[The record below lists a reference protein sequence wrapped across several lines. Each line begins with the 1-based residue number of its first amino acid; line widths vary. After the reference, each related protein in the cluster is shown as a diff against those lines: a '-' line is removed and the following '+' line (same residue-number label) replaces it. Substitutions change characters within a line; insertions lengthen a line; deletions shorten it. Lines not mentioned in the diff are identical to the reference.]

1 MTDLASVSSDRLKNR
16 RQELQHQRRF
26 KALQAVWR
34 FVAISGM
41 AGGLLWMLTLPDW
54 TIGKHSQ
61 VVIEGNRLLSSDRIR
76 QMLPLSKSQ
85 SVWQLPTQ
93 QILDRLEATPPIAD
107 AQITRQILPPRLIVE
122 IAERQPVAV
131 ATSDRDVGF
140 VDEQGVFI
148 PKSFYDGGD
157 RNWQAPKLKVLGY
170 DPLYRQHW
178 TQLYHSIGRSPVAVK
193 EIDWHNPSNL
203 ILKTEM
209 GIVYFG
215 AYQNELFLKQLS
227 VLARMQK
234 LPSRVNYG
242 QIIYIDLTNPDLP
255 TVQLKPP
262 KKIKS
267 NDPPVR
273 NPGAN

>member
-1 MTDLASVSSDRLKNR
+1 MADIASVSSNKLKNR
-16 RQELQHQRRF
+16 RQELQNQRRF
-26 KALQAVWR
+26 RALQAVWR
-34 FVAISGM
+34 FAAISGM
-41 AGGLLWMLTLPDW
+41 AGGLLWILTLPHW

-61 VVIEGNRLLSSDRIR
+61 VVIEGNRLLSSERIR
-76 QMLPLSKSQ
+76 QLLPLSKSQ

-93 QILDRLEATPPIAD
+93 QILDRLEATPPIAN
-107 AQITRQILPPRLIVE
+107 AQITRQIFPPRLIVE

-131 ATSDRDVGF
+131 AISDREVGF

-148 PKSFYDGGD
+148 PKKFYDGGD
-157 RNWQAPKLKVLGY
+157 RNWQAPKLRVIGY

-178 TQLYHSIGRSPVAVK
+178 TQLYRSIGRSPIAVK

-215 AYQNELFLKQLS
+215 AYNSELFLKQLS

-234 LPSRVNYG
+234 LPSRVSSG
-242 QIIYIDLTNPDLP
+242 QIMYIDVTNPDLP

-267 NDPPVR
+267 NNAPVR
-273 NPGAN
+273 NPG